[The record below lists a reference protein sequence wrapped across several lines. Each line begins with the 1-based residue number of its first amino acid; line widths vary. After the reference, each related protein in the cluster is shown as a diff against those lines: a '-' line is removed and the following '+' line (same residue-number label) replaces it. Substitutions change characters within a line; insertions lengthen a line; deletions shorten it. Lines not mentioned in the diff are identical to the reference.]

1 MSKDNTQQ
9 CIAFEPHD
17 HSQCQNQLMRHAK
30 ALCESRRVKL
40 TPRRLQVLSLLTQ
53 SHQPMGAYE
62 ILDCLNRQIKD
73 EADAKSQLIAPPI
86 VYRALEFLRAEGL
99 VHRIES
105 KNAFISCDHPGH
117 QYAAQFLICSACEK
131 VAELDNPDSSL
142 LAEAD
147 NLGFKVD
154 HSVVEMTGVCRDC
167 SKVDGNQNDS

>member
-62 ILDCLNRQIKD
+62 ILDCLNDACPSLQIY
-73 EADAKSQLIAPPI
+73 
-86 VYRALEFLRAEGL
+86 V
-99 VHRIES
+99 VH
-105 KNAFISCDHPGH
+105 
-117 QYAAQFLICSACEK
+117 
-131 VAELDNPDSSL
+131 LDDTL
-142 LAEAD
+142 
-147 NLGFKVD
+147 K
-154 HSVVEMTGVCRDC
+154 
-167 SKVDGNQNDS
+167 

>member
-1 MSKDNTQQ
+1 MGKDNTQQ
-9 CIAFEPHD
+9 CIAFEQHD
-17 HSQCQNQLMRHAK
+17 HNKCQNQLMRHAK
-30 ALCESRRVKL
+30 ALCENRRVKL
-40 TPRRLQVLSLLTQ
+40 TPRRLQVLTLLTQ

-62 ILDCLNRQIKD
+62 ILDCLNQQVD
-73 EADAKSQLIAPPI
+73 QEAAAKSQSIAPPI
-86 VYRALEFLRAEGL
+86 VYRALEFLLAEGL

-154 HSVVEMTGVCRDC
+154 HSVVEITGVCRDC
-167 SKVDGNQNDS
+167 SKMDDNENDS

>member
-1 MSKDNTQQ
+1 MTKDNTQQ
-9 CIAFEPHD
+9 CIAFEQHD

-30 ALCESRRVKL
+30 ALCENRRVKL
-40 TPRRLQVLSLLTQ
+40 TPRRLQVLTLLTQ

-62 ILDCLNRQIKD
+62 ILDCLNQQAND
-73 EADAKSQLIAPPI
+73 EAIGKSQSIAPPI
-86 VYRALEFLRAEGL
+86 VYRALEFLLGEGL

-117 QYAAQFLICSACEK
+117 QYAAQFLICSDCEK

-154 HSVVEMTGVCRDC
+154 HSVVEITGVCKDC
-167 SKVDGNQNDS
+167 NKGRL